1 MSDIGH
7 IILAN
12 AELRTFCVP
21 TDSLVEGVF
30 GLRLDPTKILEGC
43 VQGAIEQA
51 LRLTVFRSRSLTCAI
66 GHNGPR
72 RYGCLRL
79 GLG

>member
-21 TDSLVEGVF
+21 TEF
-30 GLRLDPTKILEGC
+30 
-43 VQGAIEQA
+43 A
-51 LRLTVFRSRSLTCAI
+51 
-66 GHNGPR
+66 R
-72 RYGCLRL
+72 RPKGSL
-79 GLG
+79 GLGLTKDTFKELLNKLFA